1 MTRLILIR
9 HGKTQTNVIGKIH
22 KYFDTEELTQN
33 GVTQIEKT
41 AKAIEKEN
49 PSIIFCSHEKRARQS
64 AQIISKKLGVPLVEV
79 SSLEERNWGDYAGLS
94 FQEIK
99 VKAGMNN
106 MSLDERYN
114 FAPPNGE
121 SWKETEIRLLKSLNK
136 LIAEN
141 EGKTIVLITHGGS
154 IRILMPHLLG
164 VGREESFKYDPD
176 NASISIFDYING
188 KFTKVKYNDTSHLDN
203 S

>member
-9 HGKTQTNVIGKIH
+9 HGETKTNTKGKIH
-22 KYFDTEELTQN
+22 KYSDTEELTQN
-33 GVTQIEKT
+33 GVNQIEK
-41 AKAIEKEN
+41 AVKAIEKEN
-49 PSIIFCSHEKRARQS
+49 PKIIFCSQEKRARQS
-64 AQIISKKLGVPLVEV
+64 AQIVSKELNIPLKEISG
-79 SSLEERNWGDYAGLS
+79 LEERNWGNYAGLS

-99 VKAGMNN
+99 AKAKMDN

-114 FAPPNGE
+114 FVPPNGE
-121 SWKETEIRLLKSLNK
+121 SWKETEARLLNSLK
-136 LIAEN
+136 KIISEN
-141 EGKTIVLITHGGS
+141 ENKTVILVTHGGS

-164 VGREESFKYDPD
+164 VGREESFKYDPC
-176 NASISIFDYING
+176 NASISIFDYINR

>member
-9 HGKTQTNVIGKIH
+9 HGETKTNTVGKIH
-22 KYFDTEELTQN
+22 KYSDTEELTQN
-33 GVTQIEKT
+33 GVSQIEKV

-49 PSIIFCSHEKRARQS
+49 PKIIFCSQEKRAKQS
-64 AQIISKKLGVPLVEV
+64 AQIISSKLNVPSVEV
-79 SSLEERNWGDYAGLS
+79 SGLEERNWGDFAGLS

-99 VKAGMNN
+99 MKAGMDN

-114 FAPPNGE
+114 FVPPNGE
-121 SWKETEIRLLKSLNK
+121 SWKDIETRLSDSLNK
-136 LIAEN
+136 IISEN
-141 EGKTIVLITHGGS
+141 KDKTVVLVTHGGS

-176 NASISIFDYING
+176 NGSISIFDYING
-188 KFTKVKYNDTSHLDN
+188 KFSKVKYNDTSHMDN